1 MTLNLKNHSI
11 GNSKTK
17 KGGVNIYSPTA
28 QTNYTYDGN
37 KLVVNKSELHRHKQ
51 TISFIPLQD
60 LLSESIEIS

>member
-17 KGGVNIYSPTA
+17 KGGVNIYSPTT

-37 KLVVNKSELHRHKQ
+37 KLVVNKSN
-51 TISFIPLQD
+51 
-60 LLSESIEIS
+60 LS